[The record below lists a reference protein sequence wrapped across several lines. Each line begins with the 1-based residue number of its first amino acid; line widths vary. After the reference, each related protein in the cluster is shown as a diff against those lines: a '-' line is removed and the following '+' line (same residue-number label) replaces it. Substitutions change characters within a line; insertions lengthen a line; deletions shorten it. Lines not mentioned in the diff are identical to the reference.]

1 MKTLQGLI
9 SNIDKF
15 QGVVNTNVNYLE
27 NLIVSINS
35 FYDEMVDDLITELR
49 ISYYAVES
57 LVNGVAKTLEIS
69 GTELPIFMEEPNK
82 IMVEVIMLSDE
93 VKYSI
98 SDMIAL
104 CIVFSAMQV
113 TASQLQEGG
122 EVEGSIADD
131 LYDSVD
137 ILNKFVTNVDNLSY
151 ILSSYSS
158 MLKGGS

>member
-1 MKTLQGLI
+1 MKTLQGLV
-9 SNIDKF
+9 SSIDKF

-27 NLIVSINS
+27 NLIVSVDN
-35 FYDEMVDDLITELR
+35 FYDDMVDDLITELR
-49 ISYYAVES
+49 VSYYAVDS
-57 LVNGVAKTLEIS
+57 LVGGVAKTLEIS
-69 GTELPIFMEEPNK
+69 GSELPLFMKEPNK
-82 IMVEVIMLSDE
+82 IMIDVIMLSSE

-104 CIVFSAMQV
+104 CIVFSAMQDM
-113 TASQLQEGG
+113 ARQLGG

-137 ILNKFVTNVDNLSY
+137 ILNRFVTNVDNLSY

>member
-27 NLIVSINS
+27 NLIVSVDN
-35 FYDEMVDDLITELR
+35 FYDDMVDDLITELR

-57 LVNGVAKTLEIS
+57 LVGGVAKTLEIS
-69 GTELPIFMEEPNK
+69 GSELPLFMKEPNK
-82 IMVEVIMLSDE
+82 IMIEVIMLSDE

-104 CIVFSAMQV
+104 CIVFSAMQD
-113 TASQLQEGG
+113 TASQLGG

-137 ILNKFVTNVDNLSY
+137 ILNRFVTNVDNLSY

>member
-1 MKTLQGLI
+1 MKTLQGLV
-9 SNIDKF
+9 SSIDKF

-27 NLIVSINS
+27 NLIVSIDN
-35 FYDEMVDDLITELR
+35 FYDDMVDDLITELR
-49 ISYYAVES
+49 VSYYAVES
-57 LVNGVAKTLEIS
+57 LVGGVANTLEIS
-69 GTELPIFMEEPNK
+69 SSELPLFMKEPNK
-82 IMVEVIMLSDE
+82 IMIEVIMLSSE

-104 CIVFSAMQV
+104 CIVFSDMQDM
-113 TASQLQEGG
+113 ARELGG
-122 EVEGSIADD
+122 EVDGSIADD

-137 ILNKFVTNVDNLSY
+137 ILNRFVTNVDNLSR